1 MSKSILDPSFRYIPA
16 AKTDVRATIRREL
29 RRLKAEAEKAALN
42 QQEATNKVRPLNK
55 KARS

>member
-1 MSKSILDPSFRYIPA
+1 MKSILDPTFRYVPA
-16 AKTDVRATIRREL
+16 AKTDIRATIRREQ

-42 QQEATNKVRPLNK
+42 QQEATSKVRPLTK